1 MPHNQNGDKEINAE
15 WKEYKTLLRKH
26 NIPEWYIESAEKIKY
41 LFSKAYAIGNTINAF
56 KIAWFKVHC
65 PKAFYKA
72 YFKIKTDL
80 NIKNYY
86 CQNQVQTE
94 LNKLYENKEINK
106 YNENFEYNSE
116 NDDKIMDLELIIEMF
131 NRGILK
137 EKTETF

>member
-1 MPHNQNGDKEINAE
+1 MPK
-15 WKEYKTLLRKH
+15 
-26 NIPEWYIESAEKIKY
+26 KY

-86 CQNQVQTE
+86 CENQVQTE
-94 LNKLYENKEINK
+94 LNKLYENKEINIM
-106 YNENFEYNSE
+106 
-116 NDDKIMDLELIIEMF
+116 KILNIIQKMM
-131 NRGILK
+131 IKLWI
-137 EKTETF
+137 

>member
-1 MPHNQNGDKEINAE
+1 MPK
-15 WKEYKTLLRKH
+15 
-26 NIPEWYIESAEKIKY
+26 KY

-137 EKTETF
+137 EKKEIV